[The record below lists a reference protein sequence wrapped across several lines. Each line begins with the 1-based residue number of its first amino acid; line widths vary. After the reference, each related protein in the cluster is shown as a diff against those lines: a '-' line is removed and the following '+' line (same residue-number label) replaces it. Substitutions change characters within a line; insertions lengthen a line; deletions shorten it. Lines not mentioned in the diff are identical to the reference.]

1 MPKDDRV
8 PDNHARYMHR
18 QALDT
23 IVSACFS
30 KWETSEVLR
39 KLEAA
44 KIANAKLNTVASLSS
59 HSILRNVQVV
69 WGEQKIDMIALPV
82 QKDFSCL
89 MEVPDADQNGPT
101 LRAEF
106 KVRFKKKDDE

>member
-1 MPKDDRV
+1 MPKDDRF
-8 PDNHARYMHR
+8 PDNHARYMHP

-44 KIANAKLNTVASLSS
+44 KIANENSTRL
-59 HSILRNVQVV
+59 
-69 WGEQKIDMIALPV
+69 
-82 QKDFSCL
+82 
-89 MEVPDADQNGPT
+89 
-101 LRAEF
+101 
-106 KVRFKKKDDE
+106 

>member
-69 WGEQKIDMIALPV
+69 WGEQKIDMVALPV
-82 QKDFSCL
+82 QKYFSYL
-89 MEVPDADQNGPT
+89 MEVPDSDQHGPT
-101 LRAEF
+101 LHAEF

>member
-1 MPKDDRV
+1 MPKDDRF
-8 PDNHARYMHR
+8 PDNDARYMHR

-44 KIANAKLNTVASLSS
+44 KIANAKLNTFARPSS

-69 WGEQKIDMIALPV
+69 WCEQKIDMVALPV
-82 QKDFSCL
+82 QKYFSYL
-89 MEVPDADQNGPT
+89 MEVPDSDQHGPT
-101 LRAEF
+101 LHAEF

>member
-1 MPKDDRV
+1 MPKDDRF

-59 HSILRNVQVV
+59 HSILRNVQ
-69 WGEQKIDMIALPV
+69 D
-82 QKDFSCL
+82 
-89 MEVPDADQNGPT
+89 GPT

>member
-1 MPKDDRV
+1 
-8 PDNHARYMHR
+8 MHR

-44 KIANAKLNTVASLSS
+44 KIANAKLNTLSSLSS

-69 WGEQKIDMIALPV
+69 WGEQKIDIAALPV
-82 QKDFSCL
+82 QTDFSCL
-89 MEVPDADQNGPT
+89 MK
-101 LRAEF
+101 LR
-106 KVRFKKKDDE
+106 D